1 MKNIKTK
8 TIFVI
13 ASISIC
19 ILSVICNVLVCN
31 SKLPYMTK
39 YSMITL
45 LLGSLCVL
53 LFMVTT
59 FFENI
64 SKQFNE
70 KSLSKKEREL
80 SALKQ
85 QLNEKQNQ
93 IVSLN
98 KKIADL
104 STPKTTDGI
113 DLLKKKCAE
122 IENFRNSFPYKIADG
137 YILYNVIRTELK
149 VSAYSRWQLVGEYNG
164 QLWEYSLLRP
174 DVQAYSEMLIL
185 VSSTSSPQELET
197 LDIST
202 QLLWD

>member
-1 MKNIKTK
+1 MKNLKTK
-8 TIFVI
+8 TIFIIV
-13 ASISIC
+13 SVSIC
-19 ILSVICNVLVCN
+19 ILSVICDVLVCN

-45 LLGSLCVL
+45 LLGGLCVIL
-53 LFMVTT
+53 SMLTT

-64 SKQFNE
+64 SKQFSE

-104 STPKTTDGI
+104 STPETTGGI

-164 QLWEYSLLRP
+164 QLWEYSLLRS

-185 VSSTSSPQELET
+185 VSSTSSPQELEA